1 MDGMPTST
9 IAPIRSLTDKEK
21 RQALEALKEARALRQ
36 AILKRRKGKPTPS
49 SAPLIR
55 QAREEYTEGL

>member
-1 MDGMPTST
+1 MDRMPSRT
-9 IAPIRSLTDKEK
+9 IAPIRSLTEKEK
-21 RQALEALKEARALRQ
+21 CQALEALKQARELRQ

-55 QAREEYTEGL
+55 QAREEYTEDL